1 MATYQTISSKSEAL
15 FKDRGSRFIGIAMPA
30 QSEEEVNELLT
41 NCRKQYYDATHHCYA
56 YRIGIQNISY
66 RANDDGEP
74 NHSAGD
80 PILGKIKS
88 LDLTNTLVIVV
99 RYYGGTKLGVGGL
112 ITAYRTAAELALE
125 AAIIETVEITVTI
138 QITYPYD
145 NTSEVLRQVDQCE
158 IKITDQQFMADCTLI
173 GEIAEEKI
181 EVLVENLKL
190 LKEVNIIRI

>member
-1 MATYQTISSKSEAL
+1 MATYQTISSNSEAL

-56 YRIGIQNISY
+56 YRIGIQTISY

-112 ITAYRTAAELALE
+112 INAYRTAAELALE
-125 AAIIETVEITVTI
+125 TATIETVEITVTI
-138 QITYPYD
+138 KITYPYD
-145 NTSEVLRQVDQCE
+145 NTSEILRQVDQCE

-181 EVLVENLKL
+181 DVLLDNLKL
-190 LKEVNIIRI
+190 LTEVKIIRI

>member
-56 YRIGIQNISY
+56 YRIGIQTISY

-112 ITAYRTAAELALE
+112 INAYRTAAELALE
-125 AAIIETVEITVTI
+125 TATIETVEITVTI
-138 QITYPYD
+138 KITYPYD
-145 NTSEVLRQVDQCE
+145 NTSEILRQVDQCE

-181 EVLVENLKL
+181 DVLLDNLKL
-190 LKEVNIIRI
+190 LTEVKIIRI